1 MSALIKPDIKLLRDA
16 LASNGGGVNA
26 DLYSNASRQRLM
38 KAGLLQW
45 KPNSRTVF
53 VSLLTITK
61 AGKEALENLP

>member
-38 KAGLLQW
+38 KAGLIQW

-61 AGKEALENLP
+61 AGKDALKDIP